1 MEKQTLLDLAI
12 FIDNEYLDKYIYLI
26 NNYSKQY
33 TKFETQRHHIIP
45 RAYFK
50 HNKIKLDNSKANIV
64 CLTYKDHILAHYYLY
79 KCSKGW
85 FNDCMLRAL
94 TYLSNRLIADN
105 SITEPE
111 LLTIVNNLNDLYV
124 LDKQNDSIRLSGG
137 KWVNNGRHQQY
148 IGGQKLAEFLK
159 ANTDYKIG
167 KLPVSEQTKLKLRLH
182 NLSTSKD
189 VRWMHLNNEEQMV
202 KNKDIETYI
211 KAGWLF
217 GRLMQPNLGRRQ
229 SEESKEK
236 NRLAHLGKIPW
247 NKGLTKETSEIVKKY
262 STNNSSQWK
271 TGHKPWNT
279 GKHFSEESKKKM
291 SVSAKNRGINSG
303 KKIVWIEQNII
314 YNSIK
319 EASLDINLSLSR
331 GIIFSILK
339 QRRVV
344 SGKTL
349 KYYNS

>member
-1 MEKQTLLDLAI
+1 MEKQTLLNLAI
-12 FIDNEYLDKYIYLI
+12 FIDNEYLDKYIQLI
-26 NNYSKQY
+26 NNHSKSY
-33 TKFETQRHHIIP
+33 IKFKTQKHHIIP

-50 HNKIKLDNSKANIV
+50 HNNYKLDNSKNNLV

-105 SITEPE
+105 SITEAE
-111 LLTIVNNLNDLYV
+111 VLIIVNNLNDLYI

-137 KWVNNGRHQQY
+137 KWVNNGISQQY
-148 IGGQKLAEFLK
+148 IGGQKLTEFLK
-159 ANTDYKIG
+159 LNTDYKIG
-167 KLPVSEQTKLKLRLH
+167 KLPVSEQTKIKLRLC
-182 NLSTSKD
+182 NLNTSKD
-189 VRWMHLNNEEQMV
+189 TRWMHLKNEEQMV
-202 KNKDIETYI
+202 KNKDVETYI
-211 KAGWLF
+211 KAGWLL
-217 GRLMQPNLGRRQ
+217 GRLAQPSLGKHQ
-229 SEESKEK
+229 AEESKEK
-236 NRLAHLGKIPW
+236 NRLAHLGKTPW

-271 TGHKPWNT
+271 AGHKPWNT

-291 SVSAKNRGINSG
+291 SESAKNRGINGG

-314 YNSIK
+314 YNTIK
-319 EASLDINLSLSR
+319 EASLDTNLSLSR
-331 GIIFSILK
+331 GIIFEILK

-349 KYYNS
+349 KYYNN